1 MALSLAAASLIG
13 AGIGAT
19 GNMITNGI
27 NIWENHKNR
36 KFNAAE
42 AQKQRDWETEMS
54 NTAYQRAVKDMKEA
68 GLNPAMMYGSG
79 GAGMASTPSGA
90 SASSQPARI
99 NSLVADIGNLMN
111 SITNAKA
118 LDIQRNKKSNIET
131 TQQMYNNAGELLN
144 FVVKQT
150 RDL

>member
-1 MALSLAAASLIG
+1 MIGLGAAALIG
-13 AGIGAT
+13 GLGLL
-19 GNMITNGI
+19 GNGI
-27 NIWENHKNR
+27 STGINLWENKKNR
-36 KFNAAE
+36 KFSATEAE
-42 AQKQRDWETEMS
+42 KQRSWEEEMS
-54 NTAYQRAVKDMKEA
+54 STAYTRAVQDMKNA
-68 GLNPAMMYGSG
+68 GLNPAMMYSSG
-79 GAGMASTPSGA
+79 GAGMSSTPSGA
-90 SASSQPARI
+90 NASAPVSRT

-131 TQQMYNNAGELLN
+131 TQRMYNDAGELLN